1 MENELTTQQMN
12 HQTNAVAQVEQSKAI
27 QEIKAELQM
36 AKMFPR
42 NELEMSQKLSVACQR
57 FSLASVAMYS
67 YPRAGTTVTGPSI
80 RLAET
85 LARLYGNITYG
96 FKELESSGGKSI
108 IQVMCWDKETNVRAV
123 REFVIEH
130 KVRTKQGDKILVD
143 PRDIYE
149 HVASQAQRKVRAVIL
164 EVIPA
169 EFVEDAVE
177 MCKQTLKKGMSEG
190 PLIDRIKK
198 MVVAFSSLGV
208 TEEMMAKKLNHDVDV
223 CTLEEVIELQKIYIS
238 IKDKAIKREDYF
250 EVKREQVDKT
260 SSLNDKL

>member
-1 MENELTTQQMN
+1 MENQSLEVVQN
-12 HQTNAVAQVEQSKAI
+12 SSVSIESSKAI

-42 NELEMSQKLSVACQR
+42 NELEISNKINISCQR
-57 FSLASVAMYS
+57 FSLASVAIYS
-67 YPRAGTTVTGPSI
+67 FPKGGVSVSGPSI

-85 LARLYGNITYG
+85 IARIYGNITYG
-96 FKELESSGGKSI
+96 FKEIESCNGRSV
-108 IQVMCWDKETNVRAV
+108 IQCVAWDKENNVKV
-123 REFVIEH
+123 MREFVIEH
-130 KVRTKQGDKILVD
+130 KIKAKGGEKILTD

-177 MCKQTLKKGMSEG
+177 MCKQTLKKGMGEG

-198 MVVAFSSLGV
+198 MVVAFASLGV
-208 TEEMMAKKLNHDVDV
+208 NEEMLEKRLDHKLDL
-223 CTLEEVIELQKIYIS
+223 CTLDEVVELQKIYVS
-238 IKDKAIKREDYF
+238 LRDNATKRQDWF
-250 EVKREQVDKT
+250 EVKRETADKT
-260 SSLNDKL
+260 SSLNDKID

>member
-1 MENELTTQQMN
+1 MENELTVNQE
-12 HQTNAVAQVEQSKAI
+12 NAVVQIEQGKAV

-42 NELEMSQKLSVACQR
+42 NELEISNKISVSCQR
-57 FSLASVAMYS
+57 FNLASVAMYS
-67 YPRAGTTVTGPSI
+67 FPRGGQTVTGPSI

-85 LARLYGNITYG
+85 LARIYGNITYG
-96 FKELESSGGKSI
+96 FKELENYNGRSVI
-108 IQVMCWDKETNVRAV
+108 AVTCWDKENNVKVV

-130 KVRTKQGDKILVD
+130 KIKAKGGEKILTD
-143 PRDIYE
+143 PRDVYE

-177 MCKQTLKKGMSEG
+177 ICKNTLKKGMSEG

-198 MVVAFSSLGV
+198 MVTAFAGLGV
-208 TEEMMAKKLNHDVDV
+208 NEEMLSKRLNHALDI
-223 CTLEEVIELQKIYIS
+223 CTLDEVVELQKIYVS
-238 IKDKAIKREDYF
+238 LKDNATKRQDWF
-250 EVKREQVDKT
+250 EVKGVANTDKT
-260 SSLNDKL
+260 SDLNSKI

>member
-1 MENELTTQQMN
+1 MENQI
-12 HQTNAVAQVEQSKAI
+12 VEVNQSSSVSIESSKAM

-42 NELEMSQKLSVACQR
+42 NELEISNKINTSCQR
-57 FSLASVAMYS
+57 FSLASVAVYS
-67 YPRAGTTVTGPSI
+67 FPKGGANVSGPSI

-96 FKELESSGGKSI
+96 FKEIESHSGRSV
-108 IQVMCWDKETNVRAV
+108 IQCVAWDKENNVKV
-123 REFVIEH
+123 MREFVIEH
-130 KVRTKQGDKILVD
+130 KIKTKNGEKLLTD

-177 MCKQTLKKGMSEG
+177 MCKNTLKKGMSEG
-190 PLIDRIKK
+190 PLIDRVKK
-198 MVVAFSSLGV
+198 MVIAFAGLGV
-208 TEEMMAKKLNHDVDV
+208 NEEMLSKRLNHSLDI
-223 CTLEEVIELQKIYIS
+223 CTLDEVVELQKIYVS
-238 IKDKAIKREDYF
+238 LKDNATKRQDWF
-250 EVKREQVDKT
+250 EVKGVANTDKT
-260 SSLNDKL
+260 SDLNSKI

>member
-1 MENELTTQQMN
+1 MENELTMSNQ
-12 HQTNAVAQVEQSKAI
+12 NAVQNVESSRAI

-42 NELEMSQKLSVACQR
+42 NELEVSQKINVACQR
-57 FSLASVAMYS
+57 FSLASVSMYS
-67 YPRAGTTVTGPSI
+67 FPKGGATVSGPSI

-85 LARLYGNITYG
+85 LARCYGNISYG
-96 FKELESSGGKSI
+96 FKELESSHGRSI
-108 IQVMCWDKETNVRAV
+108 IQVMAWDKETNVRAV

-130 KVRTKQGDKILVD
+130 KIRTSKGEKILVD

-164 EVIPA
+164 EVVPA

-198 MVVAFSSLGV
+198 MVTAFAGLGV
-208 TEEMMAKKLNHDVDV
+208 NEEMLSKRLNHSLDI
-223 CTLEEVIELQKIYIS
+223 CTLDEVVELQKIYVS
-238 IKDKAIKREDYF
+238 LKDNATKRQDWF
-250 EVKREQVDKT
+250 EVKGVANTDKT
-260 SSLNDKL
+260 SDLNSKI